1 MSKSALVTGITGQD
15 GSYLAELLL
24 SKGYEVHGL
33 VRRLGSAN
41 LDRLSHVRHDLRLIE
56 GDLLDQASLDQAVR
70 HSTPDEVYN
79 LAGPSFVASSFKQP
93 VLTGEI
99 GGIGAVRVMEA
110 VKAHHPDARI
120 YQASSSEMF
129 GGTSVSPQDEK
140 TAFHPKTPY
149 GIAKVYAFM
158 AGVYYR
164 ENYGMFVSNGI
175 LYNHESPR
183 RGPEYV
189 TRKITMGIA
198 RIARGLQKEIELG
211 NLDARR
217 DWGFAP
223 EYVDAMHLM
232 LQRGKPDDFVI
243 ATGETHTVREFLEEA
258 CMVAGISDPAS
269 VAKVDSRLIRP
280 ADFVLLKGDAS
291 KAKEILGWTPK
302 TRFKDLVRT
311 MVEADLRQID
321 ENSGKHRKG

>member
-24 SKGYEVHGL
+24 SRGYEVHGL

-70 HSTPDEVYN
+70 HSKPDEVYN

-129 GGTSVSPQDEK
+129 GGTTVSPQNEK
-140 TAFHPKTPY
+140 TPFHPKTPY

-189 TRKITMGIA
+189 TRKITSAVA

-232 LQRGKPDDFVI
+232 LQHGKPDDFVI

-258 CMVAGISDPAS
+258 CRVAGIGDPAS
-269 VAKVDSRLIRP
+269 VAKVDLRLIRP
-280 ADFVLLKGDAS
+280 ADFVHLKGDAS
-291 KAKEILGWTPK
+291 KAKEVLGWTPK

-311 MVEADLRQID
+311 MVEADLRLID
-321 ENSGKHRKG
+321 ENPGKLRKG

>member
-1 MSKSALVTGITGQD
+1 
-15 GSYLAELLL
+15 
-24 SKGYEVHGL
+24 
-33 VRRLGSAN
+33 
-41 LDRLSHVRHDLRLIE
+41 
-56 GDLLDQASLDQAVR
+56 
-70 HSTPDEVYN
+70 
-79 LAGPSFVASSFKQP
+79 
-93 VLTGEI
+93 
-99 GGIGAVRVMEA
+99 MEA

-140 TAFHPKTPY
+140 TTFHPKTPY

-258 CMVAGISDPAS
+258 CMVAGIGDPAS

-280 ADFVLLKGDAS
+280 ADFVLLRGDAS
-291 KAKEILGWTPK
+291 KAKDVLGWTPK

-311 MVEADLRQID
+311 MVEADLRLID
-321 ENSGKHRKG
+321 ENPGKLRKG